1 MDRKDIKK
9 GLELLSGISKSKKVK
24 CAAAGA
30 GVVAGILTGA
40 YAAYKYVFHFIDK
53 RDENDIM
60 LPKGEQYDPMHEK
73 MYSLVREMQEIPY
86 EQVYITSFDG
96 TKLAGKYYHI
106 SDEAPLQIQFHGY
119 HGTGLRDFCGGHKIA
134 REMGHNILVIDERA
148 HGKSEGKY
156 VGFGVLD
163 RYDLLEWIRYV
174 NKRFDNGRKIFLFGT
189 SMGATT
195 VLMASGFKEVQD
207 CVKGI
212 IADCAFTSPNDIFSH
227 VLKKDYHLP
236 PFPIMNINNVMC
248 KKTAGYTFTEYST
261 LDALKTNKIPVL
273 FIHGKE
279 DKFVPTWMSEK
290 NYEAAVCEKELLMVD
305 GAGHG
310 SSCYENMSLYQE
322 TEKKF
327 ISKCLGQ

>member
-1 MDRKDIKK
+1 MHIA
-9 GLELLSGISKSKKVK
+9 ECVAAV
-24 CAAAGA
+24 AAAGVIGSAIGAKVLYDRVIPRQEKIRVNLDEFADMAKWEEYKKIMVPNREWLESKPLEEIDIKA
-30 GVVAGILTGA
+30 GDGIALHGYFLNADTPA
-40 YAAYKYVFHFIDK
+40 DK
-53 RDENDIM
+53 
-60 LPKGEQYDPMHEK
+60 
-73 MYSLVREMQEIPY
+73 LVICCHGYTSNGMQECPT
-86 EQVYITSFDG
+86 QARFFHDLGFDV
-96 TKLAGKYYHI
+96 L
-106 SDEAPLQIQFHGY
+106 
-119 HGTGLRDFCGGHKIA
+119 
-134 REMGHNILVIDERA
+134 ILDLRA

-195 VLMASGFKEVQD
+195 VLMASGFNEIQS

-212 IADCAFTSPNDIFSH
+212 IADCAFTSPYDIFSH
-227 VLKKDYHLP
+227 VMKKDYHLP

-310 SSCYENMSLYQE
+310 SSCYENISLYQE